1 MFAFDH
7 ASRNANRP
15 QSFAQSAVAD
25 AQRKIARYYQ
35 EELRKRTQT
44 DPPPV
49 WKLPLGSDV
58 IAKLTALSHGK
69 CPFCER
75 LVQPLQP
82 HRFRPPAYAAP
93 MANAE
98 EKQCYLWL
106 TFTWSNLFP
115 ICLECLPT
123 NRSYFPVDGPRAQ
136 PPSTF
141 GQGDHPA
148 PGEQAVLFHPGEP
161 SLKDDSFSARLD
173 GELAAG
179 NRRAKET
186 IRTFKLNR
194 RDLTTLRKKAFADLL
209 DRLRN
214 SMPQAAPFFPD
225 LQRDAFG
232 GSQMLLL
239 KRLANEL
246 ARSLGGKP
254 TVTRRGFASWR
265 KNPQFL
271 AALDD
276 ALEALRGEDDPS
288 EASEALEE
296 AVGIPP
302 PGDAPRISKVTIRNY
317 KSLENIEFTLPDKL
331 PPPAQEEAATLADES
346 TPCLLI
352 LGENATGKSSILEAI
367 ALACVDDTQRGRLG
381 LKSGELTL
389 DPEFFGAPK
398 SRRKR
403 ECSISVAFHDA
414 TVAQLS
420 ISAGGTISSAVN
432 NPATRLPPVFA
443 YGANRLPDKVARLDR
458 HRHVETLFSRYA
470 AISNP
475 EEWLIDLDS
484 KDQGA
489 LHEVV
494 SALRHV
500 IQIDGEF
507 ETIEVLPDVENPN
520 RKRCFI
526 NIKRKRRLDGR
537 DDFYTLRQRLGVAS
551 SGYQALLALVCDVFQ
566 GMIETT
572 GKPAYDARNSSAIV
586 LIDEIEAHLHPR
598 WKLQIISRLRQVF
611 PKMTFII
618 TSHDPLCVRG
628 MHNGEVMMMN
638 RFQNDGR
645 NDLPE
650 TVEPVMQFEDIEKL
664 TIEQILTSDL
674 FQLLS
679 TDDRRIDGDFAQAA
693 DALAKRKARLPLTN
707 QDKAVLEKLDNG
719 FSNRI
724 RDALPAGVDLP
735 YGSSEVTR
743 IIQESIAEYLA
754 ERRRGD
760 SESASAARKKAKKKV
775 QKFLMELLQ

>member
-7 ASRNANRP
+7 ASRNASRP
-15 QSFAQSAVAD
+15 QSFAESAIAD
-25 AQRKIARYYQ
+25 AQRKIARYFQ
-35 EELRKRTQT
+35 EEQSKRTQT

-58 IAKLTALSHGK
+58 IAKLTTLSHGK

-75 LVQPLQP
+75 HGQTLQSY
-82 HRFRPPAYAAP
+82 RFRPPAYAMP
-93 MANAE
+93 MAKAE

-106 TFTWSNLFP
+106 TFTWSNFFP

-141 GQGDHPA
+141 SQRDHPA
-148 PGEQAVLFHPGEP
+148 PREQAVLFHPGEP

-173 GELAAG
+173 GKLAAG

-186 IRTFKLNR
+186 IRNFKLNR
-194 RDLTTLRKKAFADLL
+194 RDLTTLRKKAFANLL

-254 TVTRRGFASWR
+254 TVTRRGFAAWQKS
-265 KNPQFL
+265 PQFQ

-288 EASEALEE
+288 EASEAIEE
-296 AVGIPP
+296 VVGSLSQSDI
-302 PGDAPRISKVTIRNY
+302 PRISKVTIRNY
-317 KSLENIEFTLPDKL
+317 KSLENIEFTLAEKL
-331 PPPAQEEAATLADES
+331 PQPAREEAAALADES

-367 ALACVDDTQRGRLG
+367 ALACVDDIQRGSLG

-403 ECSISVAFHDA
+403 ECSISVAFHNA
-414 TVAQLS
+414 TEVRFS
-420 ISAGGTISSAVN
+420 ISGDGEISSVID
-432 NPATRLPPVFA
+432 NPTTRLPPVFA
-443 YGANRLPDKVARLDR
+443 YGANRLPDKVARLDP
-458 HRHVETLFSRYA
+458 HRHIDTLFSRYA

-475 EEWLIDLDS
+475 EEWLIDLDR
-484 KDQGA
+484 KDQA
-489 LHEVV
+489 SLHEVV

-507 ETIEVLPDVENPN
+507 ETIEVLADAEYPN

-537 DDFYTLRQRLGVAS
+537 DDSYTLRQRLGVAS

-566 GMIETT
+566 GMIEAT
-572 GKPAYDARNSSAIV
+572 GKPAYEARNSSAIV

-638 RFQNDGR
+638 RFQSDGR

-650 TVEPVMQFEDIEKL
+650 TVEPVIQFEDIEKL

-693 DALAKRKARLPLTN
+693 DALAKRKAGQPLTN
-707 QDKAVLEKLDNG
+707 QEKAVLEKFDNG
-719 FSNRI
+719 FTSRI

-760 SESASAARKKAKKKV
+760 SGSASAARKKAKKKV